1 MRNLSDGEQ
10 LQWQSG
16 CLRPLR
22 IQHTRSAAPATRTF
36 ADTKAHPFAATAV
49 SAIRAASG
57 VLCHSRVLGR
67 RVVRA
72 LLAPPDQG

>member
-1 MRNLSDGEQ
+1 MAIRMST
-10 LQWQSG
+10 SG
-16 CLRPLR
+16 ANPTYPIRR
-22 IQHTRSAAPATRTF
+22 ARHRTF
-36 ADTKAHPFAATAV
+36 ADADTHPFAAAAV
-49 SAIRAASG
+49 SSLCAASG